1 MDSADEGFE
10 TSFEINDISGAIV
23 DAAVEVHKELGGP
36 GLLESVYEEALA
48 YELSER
54 GFRVDRQVAVPVKY
68 KGHPVGPDL
77 RLDLLVERS
86 VVVEC
91 KATTIDSPV
100 FAAQALTYL
109 RVADLKLALVIN
121 FGKCRVANGVRRV
134 VNGL

>member
-1 MDSADEGFE
+1 LSFADESFE

-48 YELSER
+48 FELSER
-54 GFRVDRQVAVPVKY
+54 GFRVDGQVAVPVEY
-68 KGHPVGPDL
+68 KGHRVGPDL
-77 RLDLLVERS
+77 RLDLLVERC

-100 FAAQALTYL
+100 FSAQALTYL

-121 FGKCRVANGVRRV
+121 FGKCRVANGVQRI

>member
-1 MDSADEGFE
+1 MGYNDEDYE

-48 YELSER
+48 FELVNR
-54 GFRVDRQVAVPVKY
+54 GFRVERQVCVPIVY
-68 KGHPVGPDL
+68 KGHQVGPEL
-77 RLDLLVERS
+77 RLDLLVERA
-86 VVVEC
+86 VIVEC
-91 KATTIDSPV
+91 KATSIDSPV

-109 RVADLKLALVIN
+109 RVADLKLGLVIN
-121 FGKCRVANGVRRV
+121 FGKCRVANGVRRI